1 MALYDTITIASSGKT
16 YTFSGIQVNDE
27 TDLKV
32 KKEGETTNLST
43 PTDYTISGSQI
54 TFDATY
60 SVTNGDKYLIYR
72 DTKDDAAR
80 NDFYPSGSV
89 RAQDLNKNFEQ
100 AFMAAEDKVPQ
111 FGATFP
117 DNVDMGGNK
126 ITNLANAFTGQG
138 QNLVD
143 NEINAY
149 DDGDAASIGFV
160 KHFFFDS
167 GAETILEGED
177 WPIDSNTKIATTK
190 AVDYRVDAKLQTAL
204 NEKVLADPASG
215 ITITDGASVA
225 GQVNPITLG
234 LVDGGIE
241 IEKINPTDIN
251 AAADTVY
258 SYANQAPTATTD
270 WTTTDDQVAT
280 LAAIAKRHDGVV
292 SNTAPSGTDYLPGT
306 VWLSESGSSD
316 TVNDEG
322 EQLNKYLAVWNG
334 LEWIGV
340 AGGGTWI
347 NQNRLIWVDAG
358 NGDDNNDGHRV
369 ISPMKTIQ
377 GAVNTAE
384 DGDMIFVQPGVYSEY
399 LPIDLGRKSNVSIIG
414 LSMRSVFVHP
424 NPTKKWNVTT
434 NGATNQITSKVM
446 EAGAHGNAT
455 SGTSEYETMFQL
467 GSGSFLANMTIAG
480 MKASGTRTDLATG
493 TNSSE
498 ATTQGW
504 FLAFADNDGAGNAVK
519 FTKSPYVQNVTCFAD
534 SAIDNSNY
542 QPHSTT
548 NEPAFG
554 GDQTSAI
561 TGGALLV
568 DGNVPHPDSPLRS
581 FLTDAYTIICL
592 DGPGVLVRNEGYAQ
606 LVSTFGHFTHYHAK
620 AESGSMINMSNCT
633 TDFGRF
639 GLVADGQSS
648 DSIFEGTVSATSTNN
663 VIQIDATTA
672 WSERN
677 NNTPKP
683 VNHMV
688 VSLINNPS
696 SASDY
701 YPIKAVTEPS
711 SGVYDIELY
720 DNVSVTNDQTVYFY
734 LRSTITTGGHVF
746 EFAGAGTDYRAHP
759 DNGGTP
765 VEANQVINEG
775 AGKVYISSS
784 DHNGNFKV
792 GDVFNVSTDGAS
804 VAVTGTSTFNG
815 AVTTTGNVTVGGTL
829 DATTLTVG
837 GSAVNSSATYFDGS
851 GDIKDTAMP
860 DKVSAGTSAYPD
872 SVTVDAQGRV
882 TAISAGTEPVT
893 AVSAASGSAVSVTA
907 TKTPEVDIATFAGS
921 SQKGIVVN
929 DGTSGNDTKF
939 LKGDGSWA
947 DPAQAAYNISATQST
962 NDVDFTLGGSSSS
975 TVKIVAGSGVNLTR
989 NSAQEFEIAAPNTNQ
1004 AAVFISNTVPTSSVD
1019 AGDMWW
1025 DKTTG
1030 ESYIYYND
1038 GDSSQW
1044 VQFAPQQRGTGQGT
1058 VTSVTAGTGLSGG
1071 TFTTTGTVALA
1082 NTAVTTGT
1090 YGDAD
1095 SVGQFTVDQQGRI
1108 TGASNVD
1115 IALAASAVTSGSF
1128 ATGRIPDL
1136 SANKITSDTLG
1147 VDRIPGLD
1155 AAKITSGTLDAARI
1169 PDLAAA
1175 KITSGTFHV
1184 DRIPTL
1190 QKSKIS
1196 GTGTWNT
1203 AEIPDL
1209 SANYLTDLSADSTPQ
1224 LGANLDV
1231 NGSSI
1236 VSTSD
1241 GNVTLNPNG
1250 TGVVSF
1256 ANNTGTTYVSGNE
1269 GVTIK
1274 PPTLPENGS
1283 YTLTLPT
1290 HDGGIN
1296 QVLKTDGNGVLSWS
1310 WTADADTTYSLAGAD
1325 DSGDFRIRLS
1335 DGSANDDVKL
1345 KAGTGVSLDN
1355 TVANECTI
1363 TVAAVPAGAIMWW
1376 PGRGVN
1382 IPSGWISCDGGVYKY
1397 KTAASGTYIN
1407 ETGISLQHLR
1417 DALGEGAENLGCI
1430 YDSQRARIDSDWK
1443 NVTVDANNPA
1453 PTFDPEIHFAVPD
1466 LRSEFIRG
1474 WDDTRGVDTGRG
1486 LGSDQGHQLEHHN
1499 HTVQIFAYTD
1509 GNAGPNGGQAGAPG
1523 VTGSG
1528 GSAAA
1533 YLGPRGT
1540 FDGTPGS
1547 VSDETRPR
1555 NLAMIAIIKL

>member
-1 MALYDTITIASSGKT
+1 MALYTTVTIASSGKT

-32 KKEGETTNLST
+32 KKEGATTNLST
-43 PTDYTISGSQI
+43 DDYTISGSQI
-54 TFDATY
+54 TFDAAYT
-60 SVTNGDKYLIYR
+60 VTDGDKYLIYR

-117 DNVDMGGNK
+117 DNVDMGGNR
-126 ITNLANAFTGQG
+126 ITGLKDIYTGVDTNEDISSMFT
-138 QNLVD
+138 D
-143 NEINAY
+143 S
-149 DDGDAASIGFV
+149 DAASIGFV

-167 GAETILEGED
+167 GAETILEGET
-177 WPIDSNTKIATTK
+177 WPIDSNTHIATTK
-190 AVDYRVDAKLQTAL
+190 AVDYRVDEKLQTAL

-234 LVDGGIE
+234 LADGGIE

-258 SYANQAPTATTD
+258 SYANHTPTATTD
-270 WTTTDDQVAT
+270 WTTSDDQVAT
-280 LAAIAKRHDGVV
+280 LAAIAKRHDGIV

-334 LEWIGV
+334 SEWVGV

-377 GAVNTAE
+377 GAVNTAD
-384 DGDMIFVQPGVYSEY
+384 DGDMIFVQPGIYSEY

-467 GSGSFLANMTIAG
+467 GSGSFVANMTIAG

-493 TNSSE
+493 PNSSE
-498 ATTQGW
+498 AATQGW
-504 FLAFADNDGAGNAVK
+504 FLAFADNDGAGNKVK
-519 FTKSPYVQNVTCFAD
+519 FTKSPYIQNVTCFAD

-548 NEPAFG
+548 NQPAFG

-568 DGNVPHPDSPLRS
+568 DGDVPHADSPLRS

-620 AESGSMINMSNCT
+620 AESGGMINMSNCT

-648 DSIFEGTVSATSTNN
+648 DYIFEGTVSATSTNN

-672 WSERN
+672 WAGRN
-677 NNTPKP
+677 ISNPKP

-696 SASDY
+696 SASDF

-720 DNVSVTNDQTVYFY
+720 DNVSVTDDQTVFFY

-765 VEANQVINEG
+765 VEANQVISEG

-837 GSAVNSSATYFDGS
+837 GSAVNSSDTYFDSS

-860 DKVSAGTSAYPD
+860 DTLPPLKATAQAYPSSITLD
-872 SVTVDAQGRV
+872 VKGRV
-882 TAISAGTEPVT
+882 VDITSGTEPVT
-893 AVSAASGSAVSVTA
+893 SVSVSDPITGDNTSKTPTIGVKEFGGTDDEGATILKGVVSADSGDS
-907 TKTPEVDIATFAGS
+907 D
-921 SQKGIVVN
+921 
-929 DGTSGNDTKF
+929 KF
-939 LKGDGSWA
+939 LKGDGSWGDVTSSVGLSA
-947 DPAQAAYNISATQST
+947 AQNV
-962 NDVDFTLGGSSSS
+962 NDVNLVLERSAGTGND
-975 TVKIVAGSGVNLTR
+975 TVKFTAGSGVNLTVTG
-989 NSAQEFEIAAPNTNQ
+989 SAGSEQIEIAAPNTNQ
-1004 AAVFISNTVPTSSVD
+1004 AAVFISNTVPTANVN

-1071 TFTTTGTVALA
+1071 TFSTTGTVALA

-1128 ATGRIPDL
+1128 AVARIPDL

-1147 VDRIPGLD
+1147 VDRIPSLD
-1155 AAKITSGTLDAARI
+1155 TAKITSGTLDAARI

-1175 KITSGTFHV
+1175 KITSGTFDV
-1184 DRIPTL
+1184 DRIPVI
-1190 QKSKIS
+1190 SKAKMS
-1196 GTGTWNT
+1196 GTGTW
-1203 AEIPDL
+1203 AVGEIPDL
-1209 SANYLTDLSADSTPQ
+1209 SATYLTDLSADSTPQ

-1231 NGSSI
+1231 NGQSI
-1236 VSTSD
+1236 ISD
-1241 GNVTLNPNG
+1241 NNGNVTLNPNG

-1256 ANNTGTTYVSGNE
+1256 ANNTGTTYVNGSY

-1274 PPTLPENGS
+1274 PPTLEANLS
-1283 YTLTLPT
+1283 LVLPAA
-1290 HDGGIN
+1290 DGTAG
-1296 QVLKTDGNGVLSWS
+1296 QYLKTDGSGNLGWA
-1310 WTADADTTYSLAGAD
+1310 TDANTTYTATSWRSTETTPTAGLVPASGTTAGDATKYLAGNGNWTDLPAVSTF
-1325 DSGDFRIRLS
+1325 DSGM
-1335 DGSANDDVKL
+1335 
-1345 KAGTGVSLDN
+1345 
-1355 TVANECTI
+1355 
-1363 TVAAVPAGAIMWW
+1363 IMWW

-1397 KTAASGTYIN
+1397 KTAANGTYIN
-1407 ETGISLQHLR
+1407 EANTNISLQHLR
-1417 DALGEGAENLGCI
+1417 DALSASSTESGGCI
-1430 YDSQRARIDSDWK
+1430 YDGQRTRVDSDWK
-1443 NVTVDANNPA
+1443 NVTVDANNLA

-1466 LRSEFIRG
+1466 LRGEFIRG
-1474 WDDTRGVDTGRG
+1474 FDNSRGVDNGRG
-1486 LGSDQGHQLEHHN
+1486 LGTAQNQSVGQHTHTGGLVDDFNNPNVSDVTHFNGYQVDDNSSE
-1499 HTVQIFAYTD
+1499 AYTY
-1509 GNAGPNGGQAGAPG
+1509 
-1523 VTGSG
+1523 SG
-1528 GSAAA
+1528 
-1533 YLGPRGT
+1533 YPH
-1540 FDGTPGS
+1540 
-1547 VSDETRPR
+1547 
-1555 NLAMIAIIKL
+1555 NIAMIAIIKL